1 MAMFKGFKPQ
11 GLQKIANSMGY
22 TGSLEGFD
30 SYLQQNPDKQNM
42 MNMYNQRAMQMAQG
56 GAVRRMQVG
65 GMGAPTYVN
74 PIKPKKDTNNLMG
87 PVGAAVMSYGY
98 NPTTNQYSISGGGG
112 QQFGEGFESS
122 MDMNELYK
130 KYPQLKG
137 TFEKGVP
144 KQTPTKSITQN
155 LGLSKE
161 QADQFAGGFPK
172 NVFPAQEPKLVYG
185 GGNRGYTGGG
195 SPPVFIDGVNVNDPN
210 NTRVQGF
217 PRASENQR
225 LIPPQQPQ
233 IQYPK
238 SYMSGYTT
246 QDGKTIEAPFKSSR
260 SPLEIYTTKE
270 DYANY
275 ASKTYDDRRA
285 YYNNEIKKL
294 TDQGFVLQADGYY
307 RNPKTGG
314 ARRIGGFDD
323 VLKQSK
329 EQYVAKQ
336 LEAKNRYDA
345 ERANSPAG
353 MSAGLRLREQ
363 DNAAQIKRDKEN
375 VSKLNENLIKQGL
388 SPIDANFYDSPE
400 YKYYVDNRSRVRM
413 PASGFSKYFGPQGS
427 QEPGG
432 TREKAYEAYLKRTGQ
447 DDIINKANKFRN
459 PNLGFIGS
467 DDIIRPSN
475 IGDRRSEG
483 FPSPIASESQRLA
496 PWMEGYD
503 FFGDPNKS
511 LEERNAEIDKRER
524 EYKEANPNWEQEF
537 QDEMERD
544 RQRQRDLQNFNPNIG
559 AINDAGKMTS
569 LFIPDTSKPRSE
581 EDMRNEWERLK
592 EQAKQSR
599 ASGFLG
605 SVVLPGEGSYE
616 DWARLNKFEMIR
628 NPEASSDM
636 INNYLRAGQPINTSQ
651 PTGTTMATDTNI
663 EDFSVQQA
671 LNPTLPQGGATVAA
685 GTPITQDQMVGP
697 ATGQLR
703 PQAPTVGS
711 AALGTT
717 TTSTAPTATPA
728 STMDASLS
736 NLNVTQALQPI
747 QSAQGS
753 VSQQAQ
759 MDAQQQTKSKVSD
772 LQAAQGTATLM
783 QNPVQREIQAGE
795 LISGGVANAE
805 KASTYAEQIEA
816 ATATPSAQATVQGQ
830 LANLTANFDATNPPA
845 WAAGALRGVQA
856 QMAARGLG
864 TSSIA
869 AQAMI
874 QGALES
880 ALPIAQADAQTR
892 ASFEQANL
900 SNRQQRAM
908 LAAQQRAA
916 FIGQEFDQ
924 EFQTRVQ
931 NAAKISDIANMNFTA
946 EQQIALENSRAA
958 NTMGLANLSNRQAM
972 VMAEASALANLDM
985 SNLSNRQ
992 QAAVQNA
999 QAFMQMDMANLNN
1012 SQQTGMF
1019 KAQSL
1024 VQSLFN
1030 DQAATNA
1037 SRQFN
1042 ASSQN
1047 QTDQFFANLATT
1059 VANFNAE
1066 QANAMSRY
1074 NSGELNALE
1083 QFNAN
1088 MKNQREQFNAQN
1100 RLVIDQSNA
1109 QWRRQVA
1116 TADTAA
1122 INRANELNARAL
1134 IELSTGAYNNL
1145 WQGFRDDM
1153 EFAWKSAD
1161 NAEERA
1167 KDITLRKMQDEST
1180 VAAAALAADS
1190 AEAASLAKGIV
1201 GVATSDI
1208 GSSIISSG
1216 LKWLFG

>member
-1 MAMFKGFKPQ
+1 MAMFKGFKPE

-30 SYLQQNPDKQNM
+30 SYLQQNPNKQNM
-42 MNMYNQRAMQMAQG
+42 MNMYNQRAVQMAQG
-56 GAVRRMQVG
+56 GM
-65 GMGAPTYVN
+65 PTYVN
-74 PIKPKKDTNNLMG
+74 PITPKKDPNNLMG

-122 MDMNELYK
+122 RDMNELYK

-137 TFEKGVP
+137 TFEKGRP
-144 KQTPTKSITQN
+144 QPSQGSLIKS
-155 LGLSKE
+155 LGLSDE
-161 QADQFAGGFPK
+161 QARQITGGGFPAQQQP
-172 NVFPAQEPKLVYG
+172 NPATQARLRDRGFGQDVGGFPAQEPRYQGTDYSGRSDG
-185 GGNRGYTGGG
+185 GR
-195 SPPVFIDGVNVNDPN
+195 SE
-210 NTRVQGF
+210 GF
-217 PRASENQR
+217 PSPIASQNQRLAPWLEGYDFDFGNLDKSFEERNADLDKREREYKEANPNWRQILKDRASESDTP
-225 LIPPQQPQ
+225 LPIIPPQQPQ
-233 IQYPK
+233 VQYPK

-246 QDGKTIEAPFKSSR
+246 QDGKAIEAPFKSSR

-285 YYNNEIKKL
+285 YYNNQIKKL

-314 ARRIGGFDD
+314 ASRIGGFDD
-323 VLKQSK
+323 VLNQSK

-353 MSAGLRLREQ
+353 SLDFREQ
-363 DNAAQIKRDKEN
+363 QKASELKRDKEN

-400 YKYYVDNRSRVRM
+400 YKYYLDNRSMVGM
-413 PASGFSKYFGPQGS
+413 PASGFSKYFGPQSS
-427 QEPGG
+427 QEAGG

-447 DDIINKANKFRN
+447 DDIINKANNFRD
-459 PNLGFIGS
+459 P
-467 DDIIRPSN
+467 N
-475 IGDRRSEG
+475 IGFGIQELGPVPIDQQPKPN
-483 FPSPIASESQRLA
+483 PS
-496 PWMEGYD
+496 
-503 FFGDPNKS
+503 
-511 LEERNAEIDKRER
+511 
-524 EYKEANPNWEQEF
+524 
-537 QDEMERD
+537 
-544 RQRQRDLQNFNPNIG
+544 IG

-581 EDMRNEWERLK
+581 EDMRNEWEQLK
-592 EQAKQSR
+592 EQATQR
-599 ASGFLG
+599 RRDGFVG
-605 SVVLPGEGSYE
+605 QVVLPGEGSYE
-616 DWARLNKFEMIR
+616 DWARLNKFEMMR

-636 INNYLRAGQPINTSQ
+636 INNYLSVGQPNINTSQ

-685 GTPITQDQMVGP
+685 GTPITQDQMVDP

-753 VSQQAQ
+753 VSQQSQ
-759 MDAQQQTKSKVSD
+759 MTAQQQTDSKVSD
-772 LQAAQGTATLM
+772 LQAAQGAATLM

-795 LISGGVANAE
+795 LISGGAANAE

-830 LANLTANFDATNPPA
+830 LANLTADFDATNPPA

-864 TSSIA
+864 TSSMA
-869 AQAMI
+869 AQAMV

-892 ASFEQANL
+892 ASFEAANL

-985 SNLSNRQ
+985 SNLNNRQ

-1030 DQAATNA
+1030 DQSATNA

-1047 QTDQFFANLATT
+1047 QTDQFFANLSAT

-1134 IELSTGAYNNL
+1134 IDMSTGAYNNL

-1161 NAEERA
+1161 NAEERN
-1167 KDITLRKMQDEST
+1167 KDILLRKMQDEST
-1180 VAAAALAADS
+1180 VAAAALAADQ
-1190 AEAASLAKGIV
+1190 ALVDNLVTGLV
-1201 GVATSDI
+1201 GLSTADTGTTMVGKAFDAV
-1208 GSSIISSG
+1208 SSIDYKG
-1216 LKWLFG
+1216 LWDTGKGVVDKIINWF

>member
-1 MAMFKGFKPQ
+1 M
-11 GLQKIANSMGY
+11 
-22 TGSLEGFD
+22 
-30 SYLQQNPDKQNM
+30 
-42 MNMYNQRAMQMAQG
+42 
-56 GAVRRMQVG
+56 
-65 GMGAPTYVN
+65 
-74 PIKPKKDTNNLMG
+74 
-87 PVGAAVMSYGY
+87 
-98 NPTTNQYSISGGGG
+98 
-112 QQFGEGFESS
+112 
-122 MDMNELYK
+122 
-130 KYPQLKG
+130 
-137 TFEKGVP
+137 
-144 KQTPTKSITQN
+144 
-155 LGLSKE
+155 
-161 QADQFAGGFPK
+161 
-172 NVFPAQEPKLVYG
+172 
-185 GGNRGYTGGG
+185 
-195 SPPVFIDGVNVNDPN
+195 ID
-210 NTRVQGF
+210 
-217 PRASENQR
+217 
-225 LIPPQQPQ
+225 
-233 IQYPK
+233 
-238 SYMSGYTT
+238 
-246 QDGKTIEAPFKSSR
+246 
-260 SPLEIYTTKE
+260 
-270 DYANY
+270 
-275 ASKTYDDRRA
+275 
-285 YYNNEIKKL
+285 
-294 TDQGFVLQADGYY
+294 
-307 RNPKTGG
+307 
-314 ARRIGGFDD
+314 
-323 VLKQSK
+323 
-329 EQYVAKQ
+329 
-336 LEAKNRYDA
+336 
-345 ERANSPAG
+345 
-353 MSAGLRLREQ
+353 
-363 DNAAQIKRDKEN
+363 
-375 VSKLNENLIKQGL
+375 
-388 SPIDANFYDSPE
+388 
-400 YKYYVDNRSRVRM
+400 
-413 PASGFSKYFGPQGS
+413 
-427 QEPGG
+427 
-432 TREKAYEAYLKRTGQ
+432 
-447 DDIINKANKFRN
+447 
-459 PNLGFIGS
+459 
-467 DDIIRPSN
+467 
-475 IGDRRSEG
+475 
-483 FPSPIASESQRLA
+483 
-496 PWMEGYD
+496 
-503 FFGDPNKS
+503 
-511 LEERNAEIDKRER
+511 
-524 EYKEANPNWEQEF
+524 
-537 QDEMERD
+537 
-544 RQRQRDLQNFNPNIG
+544 
-559 AINDAGKMTS
+559 
-569 LFIPDTSKPRSE
+569 
-581 EDMRNEWERLK
+581 
-592 EQAKQSR
+592 
-599 ASGFLG
+599 
-605 SVVLPGEGSYE
+605 
-616 DWARLNKFEMIR
+616 
-628 NPEASSDM
+628 
-636 INNYLRAGQPINTSQ
+636 NYLNVGQPINTTQ
-651 PTGTTMATDTNI
+651 PTGTSMATDTNI

-685 GTPITQDQMVGP
+685 GTPITQDQMVDP

-753 VSQQAQ
+753 VSQQSQ
-759 MDAQQQTKSKVSD
+759 MTAQQQTASKVSE
-772 LQAAQGTATLM
+772 LQSAQGTATLM

-795 LISGGVANAE
+795 LISGGVANAQ

-864 TSSIA
+864 TSSMA

-880 ALPIAQADAQTR
+880 ALPIAQADANTI

-924 EFQTRVQ
+924 GFQTRVQ

-985 SNLSNRQ
+985 SNLNNRQ

-1042 ASSQN
+1042 ATSQN
-1047 QTDQFFANLATT
+1047 QTDQFFANLQSQ
-1059 VANFNAE
+1059 VSNFNAE

-1134 IELSTGAYNNL
+1134 IDMSTGAYNNL

-1161 NAEERA
+1161 NAEERN
-1167 KDITLRKMQDEST
+1167 KDILLRKMQDEST
-1180 VAAAALAADS
+1180 VTAAALAADQALVDNLVKGVIGLS
-1190 AEAASLAKGIV
+1190 TADTGTTLVGKALDTVSNIDYKGIWDTGK
-1201 GVATSDI
+1201 GVIDTVS
-1208 GSSIISSG
+1208 
-1216 LKWLFG
+1216 KWFGF

>member
-11 GLQKIANSMGY
+11 GLQKIATRMGY
-22 TGSLEGFD
+22 AGRMEEFDNYLE
-30 SYLQQNPDKQNM
+30 QNPEKQREM
-42 MNMYNQRAMQMAQG
+42 ITYRERAEEMARG
-56 GAVRRMQVG
+56 GAVRKFQVG
-65 GMGAPTYVN
+65 GFNPFQAGTQAVVYGRDGKQYGSGMIAERAGVTDYSYTQPKDEPLKFKQQPLGGEVAFGGAPVGRGE
-74 PIKPKKDTNNLMG
+74 PILKGDPRFEM
-87 PVGAAVMSYGY
+87 PS
-98 NPTTNQYSISGGGG
+98 
-112 QQFGEGFESS
+112 FES
-122 MDMNELYK
+122 M
-130 KYPQLKG
+130 PQQTKG
-137 TFEKGVP
+137 
-144 KQTPTKSITQN
+144 SIVGS

-161 QADQFAGGFPK
+161 QADQFADGFPMMGTEQFNKVTGGGGFP
-172 NVFPAQEPKLVYG
+172 A
-185 GGNRGYTGGG
+185 
-195 SPPVFIDGVNVNDPN
+195 
-210 NTRVQGF
+210 
-217 PRASENQR
+217 
-225 LIPPQQPQ
+225 QQPNRTAAVKSQ
-233 IQYPK
+233 QQTPIQYPK

-246 QDGKTIEAPFKSSR
+246 QDGKAIEAPFKSNR
-260 SPLEIYTTKE
+260 SPLEIYNTKE

-275 ASKTYDDRRA
+275 ASKTYDDRKA
-285 YYNNEIKKL
+285 YYNNQIKQL
-294 TDQGFVLQADGYY
+294 TDQGFVLQADGFY

-314 ARRIGGFDD
+314 ARRIAGFDD

-353 MSAGLRLREQ
+353 SLDFREQ
-363 DNAAQIKRDKEN
+363 QKASELKKDKEN

-388 SPIDANFYDSPE
+388 SPVDANFYDSPE
-400 YKYYVDNRSRVRM
+400 YKYYLDNRSMMSM
-413 PASGFSKYFGPQGS
+413 PASGFSKYFGPQNS

-447 DDIINKANKFRN
+447 DEIINKANNFRD
-459 PNLGFIGS
+459 PNIGFLGEDG
-467 DDIIRPSN
+467 IIRPIDSKMSLKEAPTPTLDARKEEFMDYFKLPD
-475 IGDRRSEG
+475 GGRFAYDRRTRMAVPPGAVGVSK
-483 FPSPIASESQRLA
+483 
-496 PWMEGYD
+496 D
-503 FFGDPNKS
+503 
-511 LEERNAEIDKRER
+511 
-524 EYKEANPNWEQEF
+524 EYMQIPEKPANY
-537 QDEMERD
+537 
-544 RQRQRDLQNFNPNIG
+544 
-559 AINDAGKMTS
+559 TS
-569 LFIPDTSKPRSE
+569 LS
-581 EDMRNEWERLK
+581 
-592 EQAKQSR
+592 
-599 ASGFLG
+599 
-605 SVVLPGEGSYE
+605 SV
-616 DWARLNKFEMIR
+616 
-628 NPEASSDM
+628 
-636 INNYLRAGQPINTSQ
+636 GQPINTSQ
-651 PTGTTMATDTNI
+651 PIGTTMATDTNI

-685 GTPITQDQMVGP
+685 GTPITQDQMVDP

-753 VSQQAQ
+753 VSQQSQ
-759 MDAQQQTKSKVSD
+759 MTAQQQTASKVSE
-772 LQAAQGTATLM
+772 LQSAQGTATLM

-864 TSSIA
+864 TSSMA

-880 ALPIAQADAQTR
+880 ALPIAQADANTI

-924 EFQTRVQ
+924 GFQTRVQ

-985 SNLSNRQ
+985 SNLNNRQ

-1024 VQSLFN
+1024 VQSLFT

-1037 SRQFN
+1037 SSQFN
-1042 ASSQN
+1042 ATSQN
-1047 QTDQFFANLATT
+1047 QTDQFFANLQSQ
-1059 VANFNAE
+1059 VSNFNAE

-1116 TADTAA
+1116 TADTAT

-1161 NAEERA
+1161 NAEERS
-1167 KDITLRKMQDEST
+1167 KDILLRKMQDEST
-1180 VAAAALAADS
+1180 VTAAALAADQ
-1190 AEAASLAKGIV
+1190 AQIDNLTKGLVNLATTKPGGTILEKGFDFI
-1201 GVATSDI
+1201 TDI
-1208 GSSIISSG
+1208 DYGSIWDKGSNFIDDI
-1216 LKWLFG
+1216 FDFF